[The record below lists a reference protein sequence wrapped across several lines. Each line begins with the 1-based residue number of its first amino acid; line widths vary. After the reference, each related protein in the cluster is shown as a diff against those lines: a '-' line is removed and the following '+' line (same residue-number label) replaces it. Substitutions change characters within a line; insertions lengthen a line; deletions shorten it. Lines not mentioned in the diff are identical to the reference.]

1 MSTPATL
8 NARKLNQNHDFSI
21 LKSII
26 WQKSYIVTA
35 QTVWL
40 LLLCE
45 LYCWST
51 SYLLTFRSIRVW
63 SWTRQF
69 PVVEGILGVRA
80 PVNAVHQ
87 LLARCL
93 HHRSVLWSENQEIP
107 GQLRR
112 GMYSQT
118 TDVAVCSPA
127 TRAVLDLFF
136 QSSRS
141 RIWNDISGRRRI
153 FKLNVILLI
162 LMCETLRVI

>member
-51 SYLLTFRSIRVW
+51 ARLSHLTCLL
-63 SWTRQF
+63 
-69 PVVEGILGVRA
+69 LGPYVFG
-80 PVNAVHQ
+80 VGLVSFLLSKEYWVFEHQ
-87 LLARCL
+87 LTQFISFWLVVYTIVRFYGAK
-93 HHRSVLWSENQEIP
+93 IKKF
-107 GQLRR
+107 
-112 GMYSQT
+112 
-118 TDVAVCSPA
+118 
-127 TRAVLDLFF
+127 LDNYDEACTVR
-136 QSSRS
+136 Q
-141 RIWNDISGRRRI
+141 N
-153 FKLNVILLI
+153 
-162 LMCETLRVI
+162 